1 LRFAIYD
8 SRSSEE
14 AAVRHLFRRALM
26 CVLVL
31 SPICFARVD
40 RVDVQHREDVLGG
53 RTWGSAGA
61 YEKLSGRVYFKVRP
75 DDPHNRAIVDL
86 DKADRNAAGEVE
98 FSADFYILRPK
109 DAAKGNGALL
119 LEISNRG
126 GKGILGIVN
135 NGRGGGDPSTEQ
147 DFGDGFLMN
156 HGYTVG
162 WVGWQ
167 FDVTPAANVVRLYA
181 PVAHGPNG
189 GHIRGLVRT
198 DFTLDADRDQV
209 PLGHIMGARIGGTG
223 YPVADP
229 ASDQNV
235 LTVRDT
241 PTAPRMVIPRDQ
253 WQFGADNTSFSLRGG
268 FKIGRI
274 YELVYVAQDPVV
286 VGLGFAAI
294 RDFVAYAKHD
304 ANAVAPVQR
313 AYGVGISQ
321 SGRFLRHMLYQGFNA
336 DEQDRIAFDG
346 MIPHVAGAG
355 RGSFNH
361 RFAQPSRDSQPMNAI
376 FYPTDLF
383 PFADTMQADPITGE
397 RDGLLMRYLGAP
409 ASQKT
414 LPKIFFTNTSYEY
427 WGRAAAL
434 IHTSIDGKYDLHPIS
449 WERIY
454 FEAGLQHYSDAFP
467 PRATAGQNANN
478 SNPVRW
484 YWRAMITNL
493 DAWVARGVEP
503 PDSVYPK
510 LADGTLVP
518 LDAMRFPY
526 IQSTELPRDANMAFR
541 VDYGPEFK
549 SKGIIAHEPPIV
561 GQAFPVLVPRPNADG
576 EDMGGVTLP
585 ELSAP
590 LATYTG
596 WNLRSPQ
603 TGAPTQRVS
612 FVGSYLPLA
621 KTRAEREASGDPRLS
636 IAERYSSKGQ
646 YLDLYRKAAEKL
658 VEQRFFLRDD
668 LPAILQHAGEEWDF
682 ATKP

>member
-1 LRFAIYD
+1 MRKLL
-8 SRSSEE
+8 
-14 AAVRHLFRRALM
+14 AVCVVLFS
-26 CVLVL
+26 VV
-31 SPICFARVD
+31 SFARVD
-40 RVDVQHREDVLGG
+40 RVDVQRREEVLGG
-53 RTWGSAGA
+53 KAFGNAGA
-61 YEKLSGRVYFKVRP
+61 YEKISGRVYFKVRP

-86 DKADRNAAGEVE
+86 DKAERNAAGEVE
-98 FSADFYILRPK
+98 FSADFYVLRPK
-109 DAAKGNGALL
+109 DPAKGNGALL

-135 NGRGGGDPSTEQ
+135 NGRGGVDPTTEQ

-156 HGYTVG
+156 HGYTVA

-167 FDVTPAANVVRLYA
+167 WDTIPGANLLRVYV

-189 GHIRGLVRT
+189 EHIRGIVRT
-198 DFTLDADRDQV
+198 DFTLDEDREQAS
-209 PLGHIMGARIGGTG
+209 LGHIMGPRLGGTG

-241 PTAPRMVIPRDQ
+241 PTSARMVIPRDQ
-253 WQFGADNTSFSLRGG
+253 WQFGSDNNSFSVRGG
-268 FKIGRI
+268 FKKGRI
-274 YELVYVAQDPVV
+274 YELVYMAQDPVV

-294 RDFVAYAKHD
+294 RDFVSYAKHD
-304 ANAVAPVQR
+304 PNAVAPVKR

-336 DEQDRIAFDG
+336 DDQDRIAFDG

-361 RFAQPSRDSQPMNAI
+361 RFAQPSRDSQPMNAL
-376 FYPTDLF
+376 FYPTDIF
-383 PFADTMQADPITGE
+383 PFSDTVQTDPVTGE

-409 ASQKT
+409 ANQKT

-434 IHTSIDGKYDLHPIS
+434 IHTSVDGTKDVAPSPHV
-449 WERIY
+449 RIY
-454 FEAGLQHYSDAFP
+454 FEAGLQHFSDAFP
-467 PRATAGQNANN
+467 PRANTGQNANN
-478 SNPVRW
+478 PNPVRW
-484 YWRAMITNL
+484 FWRAMITNL
-493 DAWVARGVEP
+493 DAWVSRGIEP
-503 PDSVYPK
+503 PASVYPK
-510 LADGTLVP
+510 LADGTLVR

-526 IQSTELPRDANMAFR
+526 IQSTALPRDANTAFR
-541 VDYGPEFK
+541 VDYGPDFK
-549 SKGIIAHEPPIV
+549 TKGIITHEPPIV
-561 GQAFPVLVPRPNADG
+561 GQAFPVLVPKPNADG
-576 EDMGGVTLP
+576 EDTGGIMLP
-585 ELSAP
+585 ELQVP

-596 WNLRSPQ
+596 WNLRASQ
-603 TGAPTQRVS
+603 TGNPTQRVS
-612 FVGSYLPLA
+612 FLGSYLPLA
-621 KTRAEREASGDPRLS
+621 KTKAEREANGDPRLS
-636 IAERYSSKGQ
+636 LAERYTSKEQ

-668 LPAILQHAGEEWDF
+668 LPPIMQHASEEWDF